1 MPSPSLVTSSLRPL
15 RHRWTAWLVAASLAV
30 VVMYAGF
37 RAVEYYA
44 SGSWHYWYHA
54 TCDSGAKFVGAKGK
68 KGDIEYFSVRVGDDR
83 NAEESPAECDLQL
96 HWSERA
102 YLVRETGLDDLAEM
116 GIATNDNPDT
126 GITTA
131 SFAGADDRYQ
141 DYGVGFSFRNGRP
154 NSFYATHS
162 SHNGVSCPF
171 MLSAPGRQPV
181 RFPITEDQ
189 LRESFCE
196 PESVVGVPGK

>member
-1 MPSPSLVTSSLRPL
+1 MPSPSPVTSSLRPL
-15 RHRWTAWLVAASLAV
+15 RHRRAAWLVAASLAV

-54 TCDSGAKFVGAKGK
+54 TCDSGVKFVGAKGK

-83 NAEESPAECDLQL
+83 NAEESPAECDLQF
-96 HWSERA
+96 HWNGRV
-102 YLVRETGLDDLAEM
+102 YLVRDIGLAELAEM
-116 GIATNDNPDT
+116 GASTEETET
-126 GITTA
+126 GITEA
-131 SFAGADDRYQ
+131 FMNKANEFPDSS
-141 DYGVGFSFRNGRP
+141 VEFSLKDGRLYHFYAFHSAHNGR
-154 NSFYATHS
+154 
-162 SHNGVSCPF
+162 VCPF

>member
-1 MPSPSLVTSSLRPL
+1 MPSPSPVTSSLRPL
-15 RHRWTAWLVAASLAV
+15 RHRRAAWLVAASLAA

-44 SGSWHYWYHA
+44 SGSWNYRYYA
-54 TCDSGAKFVGAKGK
+54 TYDNGVEFRGAKGK
-68 KGDIEYFSVRVGDDR
+68 KGRIEYSSVRVGDRD
-83 NAEESPAECDLQL
+83 ADAISAECDLQL

-162 SHNGVSCPF
+162 SHNGVPCPF
-171 MLSAPGRQPV
+171 MLSVPGRQPV
-181 RFPITEDQ
+181 RFPIVEDQ
-189 LRESFCE
+189 LRETFGE
-196 PESVVGVPGK
+196 PKSVFGVPGK